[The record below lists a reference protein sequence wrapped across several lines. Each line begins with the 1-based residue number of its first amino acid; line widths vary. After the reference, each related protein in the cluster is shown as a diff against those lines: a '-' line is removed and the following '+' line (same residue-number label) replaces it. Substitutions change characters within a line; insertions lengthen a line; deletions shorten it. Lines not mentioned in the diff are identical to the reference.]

1 MKLIDADRLQKL
13 FNATSSALLSDVEL
27 SKDIEHVVRACLMVS
42 EMISDAPTI
51 DAELVKHGKWVRLT
65 RGWYC
70 SSCRE
75 LVFPKTMESGTD
87 YCPFCGAKMG
97 EVENG

>member
-1 MKLIDADRLQKL
+1 MRLIDADSLQKL

-51 DAELVKHGKWVRLT
+51 DAVERDKVKSQIERF
-65 RGWYC
+65 RGYLDEDMILRIEHAID
-70 SSCRE
+70 SIGR
-75 LVFPKTMESGTD
+75 
-87 YCPFCGAKMG
+87 
-97 EVENG
+97 